1 MLKRASAVL
10 ALLLAVLAQPGQ
22 AQFTGG
28 HVVAFV
34 NGGSVT
40 FGGLRVGTYA
50 GKLDGAPISIWC
62 TDFYNYAGNFT
73 GYQTDLSSDT
83 SLEKTRWGPLSSS
96 LDRYR
101 QMSYLTTLFKAD
113 NHAEWGYIHY
123 AIWKLGAI
131 SGGTPWLGGTGNA
144 KVDGY
149 LAQASANYKMY
160 KYDNVFVLTDRKV
173 TEGLYAGVYS
183 GCEGI
188 QDKTSCGKQEF
199 LVGTPTVVPE
209 PATMGLLAT
218 GLVGLGLASI
228 RRRKRKTA

>member
-1 MLKRASAVL
+1 M
-10 ALLLAVLAQPGQ
+10 LAVGAQPGQ

-28 HVVAFV
+28 HTIDFL
-34 NGGSVT
+34 NGGTVT

-50 GKLDGAPISIWC
+50 ATLDAAPISIWC
-62 TDFYNYAGNFT
+62 TDFYNYAGDFT
-73 GYQTDLSSDT
+73 GFKTDLSSDT

-123 AIWKLGAI
+123 AIWKLGSI
-131 SGGTPWLGGTGNA
+131 SGGTAWLGAAGNL
-144 KVDGY
+144 KVAGY
-149 LAQASANYKMY
+149 LGQAAANYKMY
-160 KYDNVFVLTDRKV
+160 NYDKVFVLTDRKV
-173 TEGLYAGVYS
+173 TEGYYLGAYS
-183 GCEGI
+183 GCEGVT
-188 QDKTSCGKQEF
+188 DRTACGKQEF
-199 LVGTPTVVPE
+199 LTGTPTVVPE

-228 RRRKRKTA
+228 RRRKRPNT